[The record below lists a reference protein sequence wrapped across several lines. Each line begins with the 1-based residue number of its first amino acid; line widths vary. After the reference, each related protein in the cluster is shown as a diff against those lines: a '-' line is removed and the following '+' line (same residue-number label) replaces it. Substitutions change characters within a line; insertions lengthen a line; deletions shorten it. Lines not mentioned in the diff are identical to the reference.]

1 MSRRTPFPAPSP
13 AVRLALLGLL
23 AAVLVAL
30 AGAGCSRGD
39 THHKP
44 GTGHEVATG
53 SVPPATDVPDRSAN
67 GSDAGAGTGAGTV
80 VEIAV
85 RDGEVVPAPGR
96 VEVGLGERVTL
107 RVTGDTDDELHVHG
121 YDKTAELR
129 AGEAAELAFTA
140 DRAGVFD
147 VETHGSGLVL
157 TQLMV
162 R

>member
-1 MSRRTPFPAPSP
+1 MSRRTSSPGSSP
-13 AVRLALLGLL
+13 AARAGLVVAVLLLAL
-23 AAVLVAL
+23 AA
-30 AGAGCSRGD
+30 AGCSRGD
-39 THHKP
+39 THHRP

-53 SVPPATDVPDRSAN
+53 SVPPATDVPDRGAD
-67 GSDAGAGTGAGTV
+67 GSDAGAGTRAGTV

-85 RDGEVVPAPGR
+85 RGGEVTPAPGR
-96 VEVGLGERVTL
+96 VEVGRGERVTL
-107 RVTGDTDDELHVHG
+107 LVTGDTDDELHVHG

-129 AGEAAELAFTA
+129 AGAPAELTFTA

>member
-1 MSRRTPFPAPSP
+1 MSRRSPSP
-13 AVRLALLGLL
+13 AARLGAA
-23 AAVLVAL
+23 AAVLLLAL

-39 THHKP
+39 THHEP

-53 SVPPATDVPDRSAN
+53 SVPPATDVPDRGAN
-67 GSDAGAGTGAGTV
+67 GSDADVGPAAGTT

-85 RDGEVVPAPGR
+85 RDGRVTPAPGR
-96 VEVGLGERVTL
+96 VEVGLDERVTL
-107 RVTGDTDDELHVHG
+107 LVTSDTDDELHVHG
-121 YDKTAELR
+121 YDETAELR
-129 AGEAAELAFTA
+129 AGEPAELAFTA
-140 DRAGVFD
+140 DRTGVFD